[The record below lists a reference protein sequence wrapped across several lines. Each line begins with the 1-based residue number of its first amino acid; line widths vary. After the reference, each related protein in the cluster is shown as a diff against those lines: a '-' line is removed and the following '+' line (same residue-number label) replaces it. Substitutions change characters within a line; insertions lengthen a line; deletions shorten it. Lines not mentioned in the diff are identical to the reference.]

1 MQNWK
6 CVIYINMPV
15 RRKKRRKKKTT
26 MMNNPHWAHYGCV
39 WEQYPMPTMLPCA
52 KQAQFYD

>member
-15 RRKKRRKKKTT
+15 RRKKRKKKK
-26 MMNNPHWAHYGCV
+26 NYND
-39 WEQYPMPTMLPCA
+39 EQPTLGSLWVRVGTVPDADNASMRKTSTVL
-52 KQAQFYD
+52 